1 MQLSCLNTQISCSR
15 TRTAKTTQTPPG
27 PIYISKF
34 FANRKMHFPPSTMHW
49 LQAQLECGP
58 GKGGSSGT
66 RQRGAKEAALN
77 CAARGLNARAD
88 AHFCDSS
95 SQGVVG
101 DQRGMPGRARQ
112 CRVGR
117 WELCIQGLR
126 SRLMTPRESPPPRP
140 CAAFEE
146 VGIDELQVNRVLYR
160 LNDTREAH
168 REGRG
173 ARTML
178 QV

>member
-1 MQLSCLNTQISCSR
+1 MRYIECSSQTSCGR
-15 TRTAKTTQTPPG
+15 KRKAKTTQTPPG
-27 PIYISKF
+27 PIHFQILCEP
-34 FANRKMHFPPSTMHW
+34 KMHFPPSTMHW

-112 CRVGR
+112 CHPEKGPFENR
-117 WELCIQGLR
+117 IKSHQMDR
-126 SRLMTPRESPPPRP
+126 SHYSTKF
-140 CAAFEE
+140 AF
-146 VGIDELQVNRVLYR
+146 I
-160 LNDTREAH
+160 
-168 REGRG
+168 
-173 ARTML
+173 
-178 QV
+178 